1 MMDETQKHGLLFS
14 QLIIMLHSVGM
25 QQLGRAPHPVTNAV
39 DKDLAA
45 ASSTIDLI
53 AMLRAKTRGNL
64 AGQEEAL
71 IDQVLAELREVYQQ
85 EAQP

>member
-1 MMDETQKHGLLFS
+1 MMDEAQKFGLLFS

-25 QQLGRAPHPVTNAV
+25 QQLGRTAQAGGHAV

-53 AMLRAKTRGNL
+53 AMLRSKTKGNL
-64 AGQEEAL
+64 SPQEEAL
-71 IDQVLAELREVYQQ
+71 VDQVLAELREAHQQ
-85 EAQP
+85 EATP